1 MCVNYYSAVAG
12 IEIKSGHEKFVILVN
27 GGRQVKKQGK

>member
-1 MCVNYYSAVAG
+1 MALNYYSAVAG

-27 GGRQVKKQGK
+27 GRRQR